1 MIWND
6 SVFCAVSYFE
16 VEDQYMQSLKTS
28 LSYLFR
34 WPVANFDLAASHHFS
49 DFKPETFFHFLH

>member
-16 VEDQYMQSLKTS
+16 VEDQYMQSVKTS
-28 LSYLFR
+28 L
-34 WPVANFDLAASHHFS
+34 PVKLSF
-49 DFKPETFFHFLH
+49 